1 MSLSVRFFVS
11 SRGEWSAWNCKRLSV
26 LSVRCHLM
34 VRALWLKWISME
46 NKNGINFLWIIE
58 WNELIPGW
66 GSLTFLLELL
76 FSDYFYLKLRIHL
89 RSFSNSIFA
98 YGTWN
103 YIFPIKFGEKFYEN
117 IKASRKR
124 KWPTSL
130 ITFIFA
136 RCLHNLKLG
145 LDYVELPKNDEIKGT
160 WKDRLELQDGQ
171 CRSSTG

>member
-1 MSLSVRFFVS
+1 MSFD
-11 SRGEWSAWNCKRLSV
+11 GEGIVTKVNQHGK
-26 LSVRCHLM
+26 
-34 VRALWLKWISME
+34 LKWDKFPVNYWVKWADS
-46 NKNGINFLWIIE
+46 W
-58 WNELIPGW
+58 W

-89 RSFSNSIFA
+89 RSFNNSIFS